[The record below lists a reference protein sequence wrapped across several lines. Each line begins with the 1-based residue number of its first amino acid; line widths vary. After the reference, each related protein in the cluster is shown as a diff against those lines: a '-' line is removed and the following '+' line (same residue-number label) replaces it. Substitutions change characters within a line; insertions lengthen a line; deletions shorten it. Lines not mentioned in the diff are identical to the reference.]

1 MNSSTDINPYAAR
14 GENARKVLQR
24 DRTPLILRPYPMRG
38 ITARNRIVLSPMCQY
53 CATDGLPDDWHFQTL
68 ASRAVGGAGIVFAEA
83 TAVTAEGRATPF
95 DLGLYNDAQQTAFAR
110 IAGFVAATGA
120 IPAIQLVH
128 SGRKSSTSHPAE
140 GGAPI
145 TLENGGW
152 EPIAPSATPFREGSL
167 IPRAMEAGDIAKTV
181 ADFAASAARAREAGF
196 KILEIHAAHG
206 YLIHQ
211 FLSPLS
217 NQRQDDYGG
226 SFDNR
231 IRFLREI
238 VAAVRVEWPE
248 DLPLFV
254 RISATDWVEG
264 GWEIADSVALAQVLR
279 ADGRVDLVDCSSG
292 ALSPAQKIKIFP
304 GYQVHL
310 SRAVREGAGIAT
322 GAVGLINSAELAEYV
337 LQSEGADLIFIG
349 RGMLGD
355 PYWPIRAAKELRTNI
370 PWPQQYERG
379 DIY

>member
-1 MNSSTDINPYAAR
+1 MNSSTQINPYAAR

-24 DRTPLILRPYPMRG
+24 DRTPLILQPYQMRG
-38 ITARNRIVLSPMCQY
+38 VTARNRIVLSPMCQY
-53 CATDGLPDDWHFQTL
+53 CAKDGLPDDWHFQNL
-68 ASRAVGGAGIVFAEA
+68 ASRAVGGTGIVFAEA
-83 TAVTAEGRATPF
+83 TAVAAEGRATPF
-95 DLGLYNDAQQTAFAR
+95 DLGLYNDAQQQAFAR
-110 IAGFVAATGA
+110 IAGFVAANGA
-120 IPAIQLVH
+120 LPALQLVH
-128 SGRKSSTSHPAE
+128 SGRKSSTAHPAE
-140 GGAPI
+140 GGTPI
-145 TLENGGW
+145 TIQNGGW
-152 EPIAPSATPFREGSL
+152 EPVAPSALAFREGSL
-167 IPRAMEAGDIAKTV
+167 VPRAMDAADIVKTV
-181 ADFAASAARAREAGF
+181 ADFAASARRAREAGF
-196 KILEIHAAHG
+196 KVLEIHAAHG

-217 NQRQDDYGG
+217 NQRTDGYGG

-238 VAAVRVEWPE
+238 IAAVREEWP
-248 DLPLFV
+248 DTLPLFV

-264 GWEIADSVALAQVLR
+264 GWEIADSVALATVLH
-279 ADGRVDLVDCSSG
+279 AEGQVDLVDCSSG

-310 SRAVREGAGIAT
+310 AKAVRQGAGIAT

-337 LQSEGADLIFIG
+337 LQSECADLIFIG